1 MLKTALLVLTLTD
14 AGATR
19 VTLSEADT
27 LADCEAGRDAVTA
40 ILGGAGVEV
49 LAALCGGESTLRV
62 TPFAHGV
69 PPEQEVHRYRV
80 EISGTRF
87 VVTPLAEAE
96 ACAPA
101 PDAEPA
107 VHCAV
112 SAQTPVD

>member
-19 VTLSEADT
+19 VTLSQTDT

-49 LAALCGGESTLRV
+49 LAALCGESALRV
-62 TPFAHGV
+62 TPFEHGV

-80 EISGTRF
+80 EIVGEDF

-112 SAQTPVD
+112 SAQTPVE